1 MVGSDASVLTKLYFV
16 LSCFQLTQN
25 TQKKYFVVGSANCRD
40 WNALWLFA
48 CTFLNISY
56 KKNRALYFF
65 LVLKGPDA
73 APFAVCQF
81 NSHYHLEEEEP
92 LWFYDLAYFVIVYIL
107 KFSSSPILVECGG
120 WHKFYG
126 YDIPIG
132 CPHEQRGSQVI
143 FVLLYS
149 CVKGVPIPWGV
160 LLVDRCYM
168 NTYLNFEHPKNN
180 NVWKEELKKISD
192 VFLRMITIKGS
203 FHLQVCNYII
213 NYTII
218 PQKNTALG
226 GIT

>member
-92 LWFYDLAYFVIVYIL
+92 LWFYDLAYFVIVHTEIL
-107 KFSSSPILVECGG
+107 FFPHFSGVWWVTQVLWIWYSHWMSSWAARQSSYFRLTVLMCKRRTNSLRSPLG
-120 WHKFYG
+120 W
-126 YDIPIG
+126 
-132 CPHEQRGSQVI
+132 
-143 FVLLYS
+143 
-149 CVKGVPIPWGV
+149 
-160 LLVDRCYM
+160 
-168 NTYLNFEHPKNN
+168 
-180 NVWKEELKKISD
+180 
-192 VFLRMITIKGS
+192 
-203 FHLQVCNYII
+203 
-213 NYTII
+213 
-218 PQKNTALG
+218 
-226 GIT
+226 